1 MTAITAA
8 LTVLVVD
15 DELPAIEE
23 LAFLLGKDARVGDIH
38 RAESGE
44 QALKEVETT
53 AFDAVF
59 LDIHMPGLSGLQLAR
74 AINARPSPPAVVF
87 VTADEDCALEAFELA
102 AIDYLLKPMRPE
114 RLARSVSRIS
124 ELAGETPRAQEMI
137 PVELGGVTRMIRR
150 DEVLYVQ
157 AQGDYARLHTSEAS
171 YLVRVPL
178 SELEQQWGTAGFL
191 RIHRSYLV
199 ALGHVSSLKLGTAS
213 PSVTVAGAELPISR
227 RLLPAVRNALTPSR
241 LRTGG

>member
-1 MTAITAA
+1 M
-8 LTVLVVD
+8 VD
-15 DELPAIEE
+15 DEVPAIEE
-23 LAFLLGKDARVGDIH
+23 LAFLLAKDARVGDIH
-38 RAESGE
+38 RADSGE
-44 QALKEVETT
+44 QALKKLEATI
-53 AFDAVF
+53 FDAVF

-74 AINARPSPPAVVF
+74 TLNARPSPPAVVF

-102 AIDYLLKPMRPE
+102 AVDYLLKPIRPE

-124 ELAGETPRAQEMI
+124 EPAGEAPRAPEMI

-150 DEVLYVQ
+150 DEVQYVQ
-157 AQGDYARLHTSEAS
+157 AQGDYARLHTAEAS

-178 SELEQQWGTAGFL
+178 SELEQQWNAAGFL

-199 ALGHVSSLKLGTAS
+199 ALGHVSSLKLGTAG

-227 RLLPAVRNALTPSR
+227 RLLPAVRSALTPPR
-241 LRTGG
+241 LRSGG